1 MEDSELDKSVKRAAN
16 LACESKTA
24 SSSEATVDSTVV
36 LRGLSLIICGGGEKE
51 VLAGLVPFLNLSE
64 VKILSKPSLPASII
78 N

>member
-1 MEDSELDKSVKRAAN
+1 VEDSELDKSVKRAAN
-16 LACESKTA
+16 LACESRTA

-36 LRGLSLIICGGGEKE
+36 RGLSLIICGDGEKE
-51 VLAGLVPFLNLSE
+51 VLAGLVPFLNLSG